1 MDAGGE
7 MAIDEPRHMEPQS
20 RRRPRLRRPG
30 RPGRKVLAIASGGG
44 HWVQLRRV
52 LPAFEGAEMVYASV
66 DDAYFHDLPGIHDLA
81 GARCH
86 VVTDATRWSRL
97 SLVKLV
103 FEVLWLL
110 LRERPDV
117 VFTTGAL
124 PGGLAVIFGRLLGMR
139 TIWLDSIANVDEM
152 SMTGMKVRRF
162 ASLWLTQ
169 WPHLAREGGPEYA
182 GAVL

>member
-1 MDAGGE
+1 M
-7 MAIDEPRHMEPQS
+7 
-20 RRRPRLRRPG
+20 
-30 RPGRKVLAIASGGG
+30 LAIASGGG

-52 LPAFEGAEMVYASV
+52 VPAFEGAEVVFATV
-66 DDAYFHDLPGIHDLA
+66 DAAYFSDLPG
-81 GARCH
+81 ARHH

-97 SLVKLV
+97 SLAKLLLQ
-103 FEVLWLL
+103 VLWLL

-117 VFTTGAL
+117 IFTTGAL
-124 PGGLAVIFGRLLGMR
+124 PGGFAVILGRLLGMR

-152 SMTGMKVRRF
+152 SMTGRKVRRF